1 MKQQLILWFFIGSF
15 SLNNRVQAQVAP
27 VLIDTTSTLQ
37 RPSPSQILAETDQS
51 TFRPKAFIIPATLM
65 TAGLL
70 VQGQLS
76 QRVQREVVSHYPG
89 FTSPVDNYLQFA
101 PTVVMLGLGAAG
113 VKGKHPFDDQLVL
126 ALLANSVAQGITF
139 TLKYTVAYPRPD
151 GNGQESFPSGH
162 TSSAF
167 TGATLLAKE
176 YGGRSGWYTVAGYA
190 AATTVGGFR
199 IIKNRHWLA
208 DVLFGAGVGM
218 AATEAVYLAYP
229 WLKHLVIHRKQTALV
244 PIYQG
249 HWGGFCLTS
258 VF

>member
-1 MKQQLILWFFIGSF
+1 MKRQLILWFFIGSF

-27 VLIDTTSTLQ
+27 VSIDTNSTLQ
-37 RPSPSQILAETDQS
+37 RSAPSQILAEKDQS
-51 TFRPKAFIIPATLM
+51 TFRPKAFIIPAILM

-76 QRVQREVVSHYPG
+76 QRVQREVVKRYPG

-113 VKGKHPFDDQLVL
+113 VKGKHPFDDQIAL

-176 YGGRSGWYTVAGYA
+176 YGGRSGWYTVAGYGRA
-190 AATTVGGFR
+190 
-199 IIKNRHWLA
+199 
-208 DVLFGAGVGM
+208 
-218 AATEAVYLAYP
+218 
-229 WLKHLVIHRKQTALV
+229 
-244 PIYQG
+244 
-249 HWGGFCLTS
+249 
-258 VF
+258 